1 MAETSNTNPHIRT
14 KYSPLRT
21 LAMQALRRFGDFNA
35 STVDGDVVLMF
46 LEFANM
52 VIDDIRQHPYAA
64 RTTTTTTTNGQTVTT
79 TTANAIDYYTSPD
92 ETREI
97 DDQIIVA
104 GILAHYAVQQGSE
117 KMQIYMPNYYRTLN
131 QQLWNE
137 LNGNTRIK
145 LRVVDD
151 GTNKRNANDIKTNV
165 YNGLLEST

>member
-1 MAETSNTNPHIRT
+1 MAENSNTNPHIRT

-21 LAMQALRRFGDFNA
+21 LAMQALRRFGDFNP

-52 VIDDIRQHPYAA
+52 VIDDIRQHPYSA
-64 RTTTTTTTNGQTVTT
+64 RTTVTT
-79 TTANAIDYYTSPD
+79 TVKGQKVTPTSANDVDYYTSPD

-97 DDQIIVA
+97 DDQIIIA

-117 KMQIYMPNYYRTLN
+117 KMEIYMPNYYKTMN

-137 LNGNTRIK
+137 LNGNTQIK

-151 GTNKRNANDIKTNV
+151 GTNPANINGMKTNQ
-165 YNGLLEST
+165 YNGTLSTT

>member
-1 MAETSNTNPHIRT
+1 MAETSNTNPHIRA

-21 LAMQALRRFGDFNA
+21 LAMQALRRFGDFNP
-35 STVDGDVVLMF
+35 STVDGDVILMF

-64 RTTTTTTTNGQTVTT
+64 RSTTTTTVNGQKVTT
-79 TTANAIDYYTSPD
+79 TSANDINYYTSPD

-117 KMQIYMPNYYRTLN
+117 KIQIYMPNYYKTLN

-137 LNGNTRIK
+137 LNGNTQIR

-151 GTNKRNANDIKTNV
+151 GTNKRNINELKTNT
-165 YNGLLEST
+165 YNGTLST

>member
-1 MAETSNTNPHIRT
+1 MAENSNTNPHIRT

-21 LAMQALRRFGDFNA
+21 LAMQALRRFGDFNP

-52 VIDDIRQHPYAA
+52 VIDDIRQHPYSA
-64 RTTTTTTTNGQTVTT
+64 RTTVTT
-79 TTANAIDYYTSPD
+79 TVNGQKVTTTSANDVDYYTSPD

-97 DDQIIVA
+97 DDQIIIA

-117 KMQIYMPNYYRTLN
+117 KMEIYMPNYYKTMN

-137 LNGNTRIK
+137 LNGNTQIK

-151 GTNKRNANDIKTNV
+151 GTNPANINGMKTNQ
-165 YNGLLEST
+165 YNGTLSTT